1 MEVLRLT
8 APLLLTTTSDICNIL
23 ILAGVP
29 GAGIVKV
36 GTDLLAGFVGVP
48 PLLRGS
54 GDGMRAAVIGR
65 LAAIEVKQGRFNRIM
80 GRFNSMMG
88 KLTDTVQSNFERLN
102 WSFDQV
108 AGQLAAMEEQLVGQ
122 QATMTQIL
130 EMTTDL
136 RYKEGIEKIEGA
148 FETLLKGS
156 HNLQSTL
163 DELKGFIFEL
173 NTENA
178 RHLSSKKIDEYLTLV
193 QRRHGN
199 QAAEELASYVVTVK
213 AKYLIIVSLHYSYVE
228 DFTRVQ
234 QEYESFNRDA
244 RAIIEY
250 MGLQEAREKEEKTM
264 DEVVDGEK
272 DLDQDPEDDED
283 GKLSCSIHLGS
294 TDNSVSFCQH

>member
-8 APLLLTTTSDICNIL
+8 APLLLTTTSDICDIL

-36 GTDLLAGFVGVP
+36 GTDLLAGFVGAP
-48 PLLRGS
+48 PLLQGS
-54 GDGMRAAVIGR
+54 GDMIGR
-65 LAAIEVKQGRFNRIM
+65 LAAIEVKQGRFNRMM
-80 GRFNSMMG
+80 GRFNRMMG

-178 RHLSSKKIDEYLTLV
+178 YHLSSKKIDEYLTLV

-199 QAAEELASYVVTVK
+199 QAAEKLARERELAKVSIKKEDVEVLVRETEVARSK
-213 AKYLIIVSLHYSYVE
+213 AERILRECQGSLA
-228 DFTRVQ
+228 DALLRVID
-234 QEYESFNRDA
+234 S
-244 RAIIEY
+244 
-250 MGLQEAREKEEKTM
+250 
-264 DEVVDGEK
+264 
-272 DLDQDPEDDED
+272 
-283 GKLSCSIHLGS
+283 
-294 TDNSVSFCQH
+294 

>member
-8 APLLLTTTSDICNIL
+8 APLLLTTTSDICDIL

-36 GTDLLAGFVGVP
+36 GTDLLAGFVGAP
-48 PLLRGS
+48 PLLQGS
-54 GDGMRAAVIGR
+54 GDMIGR
-65 LAAIEVKQGRFNRIM
+65 LAAIEVKQGRFNR
-80 GRFNSMMG
+80 MMG
-88 KLTDTVQSNFERLN
+88 KLADTVQSNFERLN

-199 QAAEELASYVVTVK
+199 QAAEKLASYVVTVK

-234 QEYESFNRDA
+234 QEYESFNKDA

-250 MGLQEAREKEEKTM
+250 MGLQEAREKGEKTM
-264 DEVVDGEK
+264 DEEVDGEK

-283 GKLSCSIHLGS
+283 VFWPALTTVCPFVNIE
-294 TDNSVSFCQH
+294 

>member
-1 MEVLRLT
+1 MELLRLT
-8 APLLLTTTSDICNIL
+8 APPLLTTTSDICNIL

-36 GTDLLAGFVGVP
+36 GTDLLAGFVGAP
-48 PLLRGS
+48 PLLQGS
-54 GDGMRAAVIGR
+54 GDVIGR
-65 LAAIEVKQGRFNRIM
+65 LAAIEVKQGRFNR
-80 GRFNSMMG
+80 MMG
-88 KLTDTVQSNFERLN
+88 KLADTVQSNFERLN

-122 QATMTQIL
+122 QATMAQIL

-250 MGLQEAREKEEKTM
+250 MGLQEAREKGEKTM
-264 DEVVDGEK
+264 DEEVDGEK

-283 GKLSCSIHLGS
+283 VFWPALTTVCPFVNIE
-294 TDNSVSFCQH
+294 